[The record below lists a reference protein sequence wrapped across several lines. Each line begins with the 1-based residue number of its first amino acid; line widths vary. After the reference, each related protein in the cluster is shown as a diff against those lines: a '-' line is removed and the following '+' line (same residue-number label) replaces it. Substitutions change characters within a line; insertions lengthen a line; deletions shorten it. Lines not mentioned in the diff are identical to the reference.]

1 MSFVNVRLTDTMAAT
16 INARGLSWVADE
28 PVSAGGSDT
37 GPMPTEMLL
46 GALGACAAITA
57 KMYAQRKGWALDS
70 IEINLSL
77 ERFKKDVYPAYT
89 GESDVVNEMRQVMT
103 FHGDLTDEQKTRLME
118 IAGRCP
124 VHRILTQPN
133 FLFETLNEESAE
145 EI

>member
-1 MSFVNVRLTDTMAAT
+1 MSYVNVRLSDTMAAT
-16 INARGLSWVADE
+16 INARGLTWIADE
-28 PVSAGGSDT
+28 PASAGGTDT

-77 ERFKKDVYPAYT
+77 ERFKKDAYPAYT

-103 FHGDLTDEQKTRLME
+103 FHGDLTEEQKTRLME